1 MAAGAR
7 IADHE
12 SQIALGR
19 GHPHVAPDSL
29 LRTHGMVLHLFAA
42 LVAASTLLLIFAGG
56 LVTSTGS
63 GLAVP
68 DWPNTYGWF
77 MFSFPLD
84 KMVGGIFYE
93 HGHRLIASTV
103 GFLIVVL
110 AIWLWRA
117 EPRRWVRR
125 LGFLALAA
133 VITQGILGGITV
145 LWYLPDAI
153 SISHAGLAQ
162 LVLCLTV
169 TIALVTSRG
178 WLRGYAD
185 GYGAITPADRALQ
198 TITAVTTT
206 AIYIQILIGATMRHT
221 EAGLAI
227 PDFPLAFGHLVPT
240 HWDAKIAV
248 HFAHRLGALLVTT
261 LILSTTARI
270 LFHHRDRRE
279 LVRPAAMLCVLL
291 AVQVTL
297 GAYVIWT
304 AKQFIINSV
313 HVATGGMVLG
323 TSLVLTLRAYR
334 SRFAA
339 AGRAAQAEEPA
350 YGYNATYIRRP
361 DPNPSTGADA

>member
-1 MAAGAR
+1 
-7 IADHE
+7 
-12 SQIALGR
+12 
-19 GHPHVAPDSL
+19 
-29 LRTHGMVLHLFAA
+29 
-42 LVAASTLLLIFAGG
+42 
-56 LVTSTGS
+56 
-63 GLAVP
+63 
-68 DWPNTYGWF
+68 
-77 MFSFPLD
+77 
-84 KMVGGIFYE
+84 
-93 HGHRLIASTV
+93 
-103 GFLIVVL
+103 
-110 AIWLWRA
+110 
-117 EPRRWVRR
+117 
-125 LGFLALAA
+125 
-133 VITQGILGGITV
+133 
-145 LWYLPDAI
+145 
-153 SISHAGLAQ
+153 
-162 LVLCLTV
+162 
-169 TIALVTSRG
+169 
-178 WLRGYAD
+178 
-185 GYGAITPADRALQ
+185 
-198 TITAVTTT
+198 
-206 AIYIQILIGATMRHT
+206 
-221 EAGLAI
+221 
-227 PDFPLAFGHLVPT
+227 VPT